1 MLSDYVEKIM
11 RGGITNFAKE
21 AQKTPYESQLLISW
35 DDYNQKPKYKSL
47 IQDGTSREV
56 TFNQILNVKF
66 DMLNREAIVGQF
78 ITGVLDRYSKEM
90 SCMMRECFVLI
101 FLEQTSAEEDE
112 LRLYLYKGKEK
123 IRELELEQ
131 LLM

>member
-1 MLSDYVEKIM
+1 MLIEYVEKIM
-11 RGGITNFAKE
+11 RGGITNFAKQE
-21 AQKTPYESQLLISW
+21 DKTPYESQLLITW
-35 DDYNQKPKYKSL
+35 DDANQKPLYKSL
-47 IQDGTSREV
+47 IQNSTSRPV

-78 ITGVLDRYSKEM
+78 ITGVLDRYSKQM
-90 SCMMRECFVLI
+90 DCMMSQCFVLI
-101 FLEQTSAEEDE
+101 FLEQTSEEDDE
-112 LRLYLYKGKEK
+112 LKLYLYKGKEK

>member
-1 MLSDYVEKIM
+1 MLSEYVEKIM
-11 RGGITNFAKE
+11 RGGITNFAKQ
-21 AQKTPYESQLLISW
+21 AGKTPYESQILITW
-35 DDYNQKPKYKSL
+35 DDANQKPKYKKL
-47 IQDGTSREV
+47 IQDLGSEEV

-78 ITGVLDRYSKEM
+78 ITGILDRYSRELNCLM
-90 SCMMRECFVLI
+90 SQCFVLI
-101 FLEQTSAEEDE
+101 FLEQTSEEEDE
-112 LRLYLYKGKEK
+112 LRLYLYKGSEK